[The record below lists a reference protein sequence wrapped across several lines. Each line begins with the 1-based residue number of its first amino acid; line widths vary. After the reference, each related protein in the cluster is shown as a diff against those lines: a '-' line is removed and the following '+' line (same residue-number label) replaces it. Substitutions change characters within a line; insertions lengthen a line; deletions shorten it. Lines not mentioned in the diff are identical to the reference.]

1 MDISGLRLHPLKG
14 DLGGHWAVDV
24 SGNLRMTFRFEGEDA
39 RDVDLLDYH
48 YNGDWSETMP
58 MKNPPHPGET
68 VLVLCFEPFDLS
80 IAEAAAHL
88 KVNEE
93 YLDALCEGRERITA
107 DLAVRLEQ
115 AFGSTAE
122 AWLRLQTTHDLELA
136 RRSTCDVKPFEP
148 AA

>member
-1 MDISGLRLHPLKG
+1 
-14 DLGGHWAVDV
+14 
-24 SGNLRMTFRFEGEDA
+24 
-39 RDVDLLDYH
+39 
-48 YNGDWSETMP
+48 MP

-93 YLDALCEGRERITA
+93 YLAALCDGRERITA

-115 AFGSTAE
+115 AFGGTAE
-122 AWLRLQTTHDLELA
+122 GWLRLQSTHDLELA
-136 RRSTCDVKPFEP
+136 RE
-148 AA
+148 AACNIRRIEHAA

>member
-1 MDISGLRLHPLKG
+1 
-14 DLGGHWAVDV
+14 
-24 SGNLRMTFRFEGEDA
+24 
-39 RDVDLLDYH
+39 
-48 YNGDWSETMP
+48 MP

-80 IAEAAAHL
+80 ITDAADHL
-88 KVNEE
+88 KVDKD
-93 YLDALCEGRERITA
+93 YLGALCDGRERITA

-115 AFGSTAE
+115 AFGGTAE

-136 RRSTCDVKPFEP
+136 RKTTCNVKRFES

>member
-1 MDISGLRLHPLKG
+1 
-14 DLGGHWAVDV
+14 
-24 SGNLRMTFRFEGEDA
+24 
-39 RDVDLLDYH
+39 
-48 YNGDWSETMP
+48 MP

-88 KVNEE
+88 KVSEE
-93 YLDALCEGRERITA
+93 YLADLCDGRERITA
-107 DLAVRLEQ
+107 DLAVRLEL
-115 AFGSTAE
+115 AFGGTAE

-136 RRSTCDVKPFEP
+136 RKTACEIKRIER